1 YGGGRFAMDVN
12 VIWVPHALE
21 AVGTILDALK
31 QLGVTPVIREQPL
44 AAFARDRAAL
54 QRAVTSWK
62 GAERHFRVAL
72 ARTTVSDRVAARPL
86 RRARPPPRR
95 RGGVGVAAGPL
106 ALSDRRVGPR
116 REPVGRGP
124 RAAAPRR

>member
-1 YGGGRFAMDVN
+1 MDVN

-54 QRAVTSWK
+54 TRAVATWK
-62 GAERHFRVAL
+62 GAEHHFRVAL
-72 ARTTVSDRVAARPL
+72 ARKTVSDRVAARL
-86 RRARPPPRR
+86 RWLPPAE
-95 RGGVGVAAGPL
+95 GEYWNNVAQ
-106 ALSDRRVGPR
+106 DRKSTRLNSSHLVMSYA
-116 REPVGRGP
+116 VFCLKKKTT
-124 RAAAPRR
+124 ASI